1 MTDLGRARL
10 LALAV
15 PAALLGGALG
25 SQYVGGLY
33 PCEMCHWQRW
43 GHYAALGLALLSLI
57 LGSRG
62 QTSRILVWLALAG
75 IASSGLIGIYH
86 AGVEADIFEGFTQCT
101 ASAGGSTD
109 DILAQI
115 MDAPLIR
122 CDDVQWSF
130 LGISMAGWNAIIS
143 LGTAGLILW
152 LLVRRRTA

>member
-1 MTDLGRARL
+1 MTDLARARL
-10 LALAV
+10 LAIAV

-25 SQYVGGLY
+25 SQYIGGLY

-43 GHYAALGLALLSLI
+43 GHYAAFGLALLSLI

-62 QTSRILVWLALAG
+62 QASRILVWLALAA
-75 IASSGLIGIYH
+75 IASSGLVGVYH

-143 LGTAGLILW
+143 LGTVGLILW